1 MKAIP
6 WIKGLFALAALYDGV
21 LGFVFLAAPAWVYT
35 QTGVTPPNHWG
46 YVRFPAALLIVF
58 ALMFAAIAADPARNR
73 NLIPYGI
80 GLKVSYC
87 AVTIGY
93 WVTSGVP
100 GIWKPFAVIDVVMAV
115 LFAWAWVTLGPKT
128 NTP

>member
-46 YVRFPAALLIVF
+46 YIRFPAALLIVF

-100 GIWKPFAVIDVVMAV
+100 GVWKPFALIDLVMVAG
-115 LFAWAWVTLGPKT
+115 FAWAWVALTPKA

>member
-1 MKAIP
+1 MRAVP
-6 WIKGLFALAALYDGV
+6 WIRGLFALAALYDGV
-21 LGFVFLAAPAWVYT
+21 LGILFLAAPAWVY
-35 QTGVTPPNHWG
+35 QQAQVTPPNHWG

-58 ALMFAAIAADPARNR
+58 AAMFAAIAADPLRNR

-93 WVTSGVP
+93 WMSSGLP
-100 GIWKPFAVIDVVMAV
+100 GIWKPFAIVDLIMLA
-115 LFAWAWVTLGPKT
+115 LFAWAWATLAPKE